1 MFRPGC
7 IQKNVLKYVWVAIRT
22 VFCYTVIKN
31 DHLVEGISE
40 MDEQS
45 KGFRSAWFGGF
56 RREDVMQ
63 YIEQTDNQ
71 YYTETEELRRQLTEA
86 QSALGELREQNTALT
101 EKNAELLERLGEMTL
116 DTDKIRAQP
125 DEIEKGFSLQT
136 TEIEA
141 QNTRA
146 EELAAEND
154 RLTAENAK
162 LAAKC
167 GQYDAS
173 KDKIAEMELSAYRRA
188 KQLEE
193 DARTEL
199 QKLRRQSSDMIDQV
213 RRQLDATK
221 ENYRTVLARSQ
232 QESAEMA
239 KKASEVLG
247 EIDRISATLGRNEAD
262 KSRGGLRDVLNNLRP
277 KTEE

>member
-116 DTDKIRAQP
+116 DTDKIRAQL

>member
-1 MFRPGC
+1 MG
-7 IQKNVLKYVWVAIRT
+7 
-22 VFCYTVIKN
+22 FCYTVINKE
-31 DHLVEGISE
+31 HLVEGYTE

-86 QSALGELREQNTALT
+86 QSALGELHEQNTALT

-116 DTDKIRAQP
+116 DTDKIRAQL

-141 QNTRA
+141 QNSRA
-146 EELAAEND
+146 EELASEND

-193 DARTEL
+193 NARTEL

-247 EIDRISATLGRNEAD
+247 EIDRITATLGRSEAD